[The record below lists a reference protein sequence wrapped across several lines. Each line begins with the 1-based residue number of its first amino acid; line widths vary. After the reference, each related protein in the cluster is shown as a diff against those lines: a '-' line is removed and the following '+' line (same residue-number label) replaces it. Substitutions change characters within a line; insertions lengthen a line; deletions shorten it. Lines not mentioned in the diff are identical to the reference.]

1 MLTALRQLLRGA
13 ARALGVERAAYTALI
28 EEAWPAVVG
37 PEAAAHSRPVDLR
50 AGVLIAAVDPG
61 MWMQELSARRGGF
74 VAEINRR
81 LGAGVVT
88 EIRFTPRMQSPVTS
102 PPAAPAAPAAV
113 APAAGEVTAD
123 DVTADELAAVERIV
137 AEIADPEVREAARRA
152 MRSQAAWR
160 KRHVPP
166 SGG

>member
-28 EEAWPAVVG
+28 EDLWPAVVG
-37 PEAAAHSRPVDLR
+37 PEAAAHSHPVDLR
-50 AGVLIAAVDPG
+50 GGVLIAAVDPG
-61 MWMQELSARRGGF
+61 LWSQELSARRGGF

-88 EIRFTPRMQSPVTS
+88 EIRFTPRPRPSGAPL
-102 PPAAPAAPAAV
+102 PAAPAPPGGAD
-113 APAAGEVTAD
+113 PAAGEA
-123 DVTADELAAVERIV
+123 TADELAAVERIV
-137 AEIADPEVREAARRA
+137 AEISDPEVREAARRA
-152 MRSQAAWR
+152 MRSQVAWR

-166 SGG
+166 PGG